1 MISGQSQ
8 RHMVL
13 EITRFLKYIYTKFV
27 DMVLGVNQNLSMLII
42 VLLPRHTPSATSS
55 PYSRPEKFYLN
66 CGSDS
71 NINYGGWTFVG
82 DMISGC
88 NLVSLN
94 SKGSEASNQ
103 SVPEIYGTKV
113 LKNLFNNCFNLA
125 KLVNMFKV
133 FWITITLTTWSTYK
147 KRMTILSLPVFN
159 TWK

>member
-1 MISGQSQ
+1 MAKLCFRYSVFVF
-8 RHMVL
+8 MA
-13 EITRFLKYIYTKFV
+13 ITV
-27 DMVLGVNQNLSMLII
+27 I

-103 SVPEIYGTKV
+103 SVPEIYGTGVHTK
-113 LKNLFNNCFNLA
+113 
-125 KLVNMFKV
+125 KLMVPRETNKIV
-133 FWITITLTTWSTYK
+133 RY
-147 KRMTILSLPVFN
+147 KRMGNQHKTP
-159 TWK
+159 

>member
-1 MISGQSQ
+1 MFLHLLDSLFLS
-8 RHMVL
+8 RFSVTTMAKLCFRYSVFVFMA
-13 EITRFLKYIYTKFV
+13 ITV
-27 DMVLGVNQNLSMLII
+27 I

-103 SVPEIYGTKV
+103 SVPEIYGTLLWKIGNKV
-113 LKNLFNNCFNLA
+113 
-125 KLVNMFKV
+125 
-133 FWITITLTTWSTYK
+133 
-147 KRMTILSLPVFN
+147 
-159 TWK
+159 

>member
-1 MISGQSQ
+1 MAKLCFRYSVFVF
-8 RHMVL
+8 MA
-13 EITRFLKYIYTKFV
+13 ITV
-27 DMVLGVNQNLSMLII
+27 I

-103 SVPEIYGTKV
+103 SVPEIYGTV
-113 LKNLFNNCFNLA
+113 RIFRHP
-125 KLVNMFKV
+125 
-133 FWITITLTTWSTYK
+133 SSYK
-147 KRMTILSLPVFN
+147 F
-159 TWK
+159 